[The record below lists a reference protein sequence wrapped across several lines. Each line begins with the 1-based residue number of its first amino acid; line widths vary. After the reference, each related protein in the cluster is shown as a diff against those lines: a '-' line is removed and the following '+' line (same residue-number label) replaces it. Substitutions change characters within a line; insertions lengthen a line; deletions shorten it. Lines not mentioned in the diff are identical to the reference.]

1 MSTIKNPTRF
11 AELEYCLQGY
21 FDGKLAPVMKQV
33 RDELTHKQLEER
45 GRYQSSLAG
54 VLASAN
60 PYVNN
65 TEFVLKQT
73 GKWNSKTTE
82 DYLAMCN
89 QKIWKDKNIVKD
101 LALLAGEW
109 RNAVVKEIGRSK
121 YDALSKACGEDLA
134 YAYVAQRM
142 EDLMI
147 GKLVKDNT
155 PKSTMDYILRKAAQ
169 NSIWGLQEELMKS
182 PLTAEI
188 EARGE
193 KAYKP
198 SKTEKFAGR
207 ATASVMDAVTMGGI
221 GSWKSL
227 ATLVGSDMALGYVLD
242 SKKGNAEQRKEQV
255 MELSISKGVFGQNG
269 NAFTGFRS
277 QAKKVNATDNGYV
290 KTLNSKFHNKIHIP
304 QKAFTPM
311 AWTDNSLSFLS
322 KKSKIKFPF
331 QKEQEKRNDP
341 KYKNVP
347 LIVAPGKED
356 AYLEEKAKHDAAKVA
371 EAERI
376 IKERNETEA
385 LQEDAE
391 QQQSEDT
398 QQEQPERD
406 NSNGWEGLLKNF
418 GLNGFSDIGNNL
430 GYVIAML
437 PDILVGLF
445 TGKTQSLGLKDNMM
459 PIAAILAGMFVK
471 NPLLKMT
478 LIGMGGTNLLNKAG
492 HEALANKRE
501 SNDGNAVSY
510 DNTTSQAVQYKSYPD
525 EPLNPRIANP
535 VLQGNC
541 LVATIDRVPYT
552 IQLPEHVVGAYQAG
566 ALPLNTLAN
575 AVLAKS
581 DQMRQMAEHNYGE
594 QEVRSVRNEA
604 MENAEQREVIQ
615 RSR

>member
-227 ATLVGSDMALGYVLD
+227 ATLVGSDMALGYILD
-242 SKKGNAEQRKEQV
+242 SKKGNGEQRKEQA

-290 KTLNSKFHNKIHIP
+290 KTLNSKLHNKIHIP

-311 AWTDNSLSFLS
+311 AWTDNSF
-322 KKSKIKFPF
+322 KFPF

-356 AYLEEKAKHDAAKVA
+356 AYLEEKAKHDAAKIA

-391 QQQSEDT
+391 QQQSEET

-478 LIGMGGTNLLNKAG
+478 LIGMGGANLLNKAG

-525 EPLNPRIANP
+525 EPLNPRIVNP

-581 DQMRQMAEHNYGE
+581 DKMRQMAERNYGE
-594 QEVRSVRNEA
+594 QEVRNVRNEA
-604 MENAEQREVIQ
+604 MENAELREVIQ

>member
-155 PKSTMDYILRKAAQ
+155 PKSTMEYILRKAAQ

-207 ATASVMDAVTMGGI
+207 ATASVVDAVTMGGI

-227 ATLVGSDMALGYVLD
+227 AILVGSDMALGYVLD
-242 SKKGNAEQRKEQV
+242 SKKGNGEQRKEQA

-290 KTLNSKFHNKIHIP
+290 KTLNSKLHNKIHIP

-311 AWTDNSLSFLS
+311 AWTDNSF
-322 KKSKIKFPF
+322 KFPF

-376 IKERNETEA
+376 IQEKKEAEAQQTET
-385 LQEDAE
+385 DE
-391 QQQSEDT
+391 QQQAQSEEELQD
-398 QQEQPERD
+398 QPEND

-478 LIGMGGTNLLNKAG
+478 LIGMGGANLLNKAG

-501 SNDGNAVSY
+501 GNDGNAVSY
-510 DNTTSQAVQYKSYPD
+510 GNTTAQAVQYKFYPD

-581 DQMRQMAEHNYGE
+581 DQMRQMAERNYGE
-594 QEVRSVRNEA
+594 QEVRNMRSEA

>member
-33 RDELTHKQLEER
+33 RDDLTHKQLEER

-60 PYVNN
+60 PYADN

-89 QKIWKDKNIVKD
+89 QKIWKDKAIVKD
-101 LALLAGEW
+101 LATIAGEW

-134 YAYVAQRM
+134 YAYIAQRM
-142 EDLMI
+142 ENLMI

-169 NSIWGLQEELMKS
+169 DSIWGMQEELMKS

-188 EARGE
+188 EARSE

-198 SKTEKFAGR
+198 SKTEKFAGK
-207 ATASVMDAVTMGGI
+207 ATASVVDAVTMGGI

-227 ATLVGSDMALGYVLD
+227 ATFVGSDMALGYALD
-242 SKKGNAEQRKEQV
+242 TKKGNSEHRKEQA
-255 MELSISKGVFGQNG
+255 MELSISKGVFGQSG
-269 NAFTGFRS
+269 NAFAGFRS
-277 QAKKVNATDNGYV
+277 QAKKVNATDNGYL
-290 KTLNSKFHNKIHIP
+290 KSINSKLNNKIHIP
-304 QKAFTPM
+304 QKAITRM
-311 AWTDNSLSFLS
+311 AWTDNSY
-322 KKSKIKFPF
+322 KFPF
-331 QKEQEKRNDP
+331 LQEQEKRNNP
-341 KYKNVP
+341 KYKDVP

-356 AYLEEKAKHDAAKVA
+356 AYLKDKAKNEAAKVA

-376 IKERNETEA
+376 IKEKNEAET

-391 QQQSEDT
+391 QQQSEET

-406 NSNGWEGLLKNF
+406 NSNGWDGLLKNF
-418 GLNGFSDIGNNL
+418 GLDGFSDIGNNL

-437 PDILVGLF
+437 PDILVGMF

-459 PIAAILAGMFVK
+459 PIAAVLAGMFVK

-478 LIGMGGTNLLNKAG
+478 LIGMGGANLLNKAG
-492 HEALANKRE
+492 HEALANKQEGNE
-501 SNDGNAVSY
+501 SNVALGSNTNAVR
-510 DNTTSQAVQYKSYPD
+510 YKFYPD
-525 EPLNPRIANP
+525 EPLNTRITNP

-541 LVATIDRVPYT
+541 LVATIDKVPYT

-575 AVLAKS
+575 SILAKS
-581 DQMRQMAEHNYGE
+581 DQMRQVAGRSYGE
-594 QEVRSVRNEA
+594 HEVRKEA

>member
-1 MSTIKNPTRF
+1 MNTINNPMRF
-11 AELEYCLQGY
+11 AELEYCLQSY
-21 FDGKLAPVMKQV
+21 FDGKLVPMMKQV
-33 RDELTHKQLEER
+33 QDTLANKKVDEK

-54 VLASAN
+54 IFASVN
-60 PYVNN
+60 PYADN
-65 TEFVLKQT
+65 TDYVLKHT

-89 QKIWKDKNIVKD
+89 QKIWKDKTIVKD
-101 LALLAGEW
+101 LATIAGEW

-121 YDALSKACGEDLA
+121 YEALSKACGEDLA
-134 YAYVAQRM
+134 YAYIVQRM
-142 EDLMI
+142 ENLMI

-169 NSIWGLQEELMKS
+169 DSIWGLQEELMKS

-198 SKTEKFAGR
+198 SKTEKFAGK
-207 ATASVMDAVTMGGI
+207 ATASVVDAVTMGGI

-227 ATLVGSDMALGYVLD
+227 ATFVGSDMALGYALD
-242 SKKGNAEQRKEQV
+242 TKKGNTEHRKEQA
-255 MELSISKGVFGQNG
+255 MELSISKGVFGQSG
-269 NAFTGFRS
+269 NAFAGFRS
-277 QAKKVNATDNGYV
+277 QAKKVNATDNGYL
-290 KTLNSKFHNKIHIP
+290 KSINSKLNNKIHIP
-304 QKAFTPM
+304 QKAITRM
-311 AWTDNSLSFLS
+311 AWTDNSY
-322 KKSKIKFPF
+322 KFPF
-331 QKEQEKRNDP
+331 LQEQEKRNNP
-341 KYKNVP
+341 KYKDVP

-356 AYLEEKAKHDAAKVA
+356 AYLKDKAKNEAAKVA

-376 IKERNETEA
+376 IKEKNETEA

-406 NSNGWEGLLKNF
+406 NSNGWDGLLKNF
-418 GLNGFSDIGNNL
+418 GLDGFGDIGNNL

-437 PDILVGLF
+437 PDILVGMF

-459 PIAAILAGMFVK
+459 PIAAVLAGMFVK

-478 LIGMGGTNLLNKAG
+478 LIGMGGANLLNKAG
-492 HEALANKRE
+492 HEALANKQEGNE
-501 SNDGNAVSY
+501 SNVALGSNTNAVR
-510 DNTTSQAVQYKSYPD
+510 YKSYPD
-525 EPLNPRIANP
+525 EPLNPRITNP

-541 LVATIDRVPYT
+541 LVATIDKVPYT

-575 AVLAKS
+575 SILAKS
-581 DQMRQMAEHNYGE
+581 DQMRLVAGRSYGE
-594 QEVRSVRNEA
+594 HEVRNEA
-604 MENAEQREVIQ
+604 MENAEQREIIQ

>member
-33 RDELTHKQLEER
+33 RDDLTHKQLEER

-60 PYVNN
+60 PYVDN

-242 SKKGNAEQRKEQV
+242 SKKGNGEQRKEQA

-290 KTLNSKFHNKIHIP
+290 KTLNSKLHNKIHIP

-311 AWTDNSLSFLS
+311 AWTDNSF
-322 KKSKIKFPF
+322 KFPF

-371 EAERI
+371 EAEHI
-376 IKERNETEA
+376 IQEKKEAEAQQTET
-385 LQEDAE
+385 DE
-391 QQQSEDT
+391 QQQAQSEEEL
-398 QQEQPERD
+398 QEQPEND

-478 LIGMGGTNLLNKAG
+478 LIGMGGANLLNKAG

-501 SNDGNAVSY
+501 SNDRNAVSY

-581 DQMRQMAEHNYGE
+581 DQMRQMAERNYGE
-594 QEVRSVRNEA
+594 QEVRNVRSEA

>member
-227 ATLVGSDMALGYVLD
+227 ATLVGSDMALGYILD
-242 SKKGNAEQRKEQV
+242 SKKGNGEQRKEQA

-290 KTLNSKFHNKIHIP
+290 KTLNSKLHNKIHIP

-311 AWTDNSLSFLS
+311 AWTDNSF
-322 KKSKIKFPF
+322 KFPF

-356 AYLEEKAKHDAAKVA
+356 AYLEEKAKHDAAKIA

-376 IKERNETEA
+376 IQEKKEAEAQQTET
-385 LQEDAE
+385 DE
-391 QQQSEDT
+391 QQQAQSEEEL
-398 QQEQPERD
+398 QEQPEND

-478 LIGMGGTNLLNKAG
+478 LIGMGGANLLNKAG
-492 HEALANKRE
+492 HEALANKQE
-501 SNDGNAVSY
+501 GNDGNAVSY
-510 DNTTSQAVQYKSYPD
+510 GNTTAQAVQYKSYPD

-581 DQMRQMAEHNYGE
+581 DQMRQMAERNYGE
-594 QEVRSVRNEA
+594 QEVRNVRNEA

>member
-1 MSTIKNPTRF
+1 MNTINNPMRF
-11 AELEYCLQGY
+11 AELEYCLQSY
-21 FDGKLAPVMKQV
+21 FDGKLVPMMKQV
-33 RDELTHKQLEER
+33 QDTLANKKVDEK

-54 VLASAN
+54 IFASVN
-60 PYVNN
+60 PYADN
-65 TEFVLKQT
+65 TDYVLKHT

-89 QKIWKDKNIVKD
+89 QKIWKDKTIVKD
-101 LALLAGEW
+101 LATIAGEW

-121 YDALSKACGEDLA
+121 YEALSKACGEDLA
-134 YAYVAQRM
+134 YAYIVQRM
-142 EDLMI
+142 ENLMI

-169 NSIWGLQEELMKS
+169 DSMWGLQEELMKS

-198 SKTEKFAGR
+198 SKTEKFAGK
-207 ATASVMDAVTMGGI
+207 ATASVVDAVTMGGI

-227 ATLVGSDMALGYVLD
+227 ATFVGSDMALGYALD
-242 SKKGNAEQRKEQV
+242 TKKGNTEHRKEQA
-255 MELSISKGVFGQNG
+255 MELSISKGVFGQSG
-269 NAFTGFRS
+269 NAFAGFRS
-277 QAKKVNATDNGYV
+277 QAKKVNATDNGYL
-290 KTLNSKFHNKIHIP
+290 KSINSKLNNKIHIP
-304 QKAFTPM
+304 QKAITRM
-311 AWTDNSLSFLS
+311 AWTDNSY
-322 KKSKIKFPF
+322 KFPF
-331 QKEQEKRNDP
+331 LQEQEKRNNP
-341 KYKNVP
+341 KYKDVP

-356 AYLEEKAKHDAAKVA
+356 AYLKDKAKNEAAKVA

-376 IKERNETEA
+376 IKEKNETEA

-406 NSNGWEGLLKNF
+406 NSNGWDGLLKNF
-418 GLNGFSDIGNNL
+418 GLDGFCDIGNNL

-437 PDILVGLF
+437 PDILVGMF

-459 PIAAILAGMFVK
+459 PIAAVLAGMFVK

-478 LIGMGGTNLLNKAG
+478 LIGMGGANLLNKAG
-492 HEALANKRE
+492 HEALANKQEGNE
-501 SNDGNAVSY
+501 SNVALGSNTNAVR
-510 DNTTSQAVQYKSYPD
+510 YKSYPD
-525 EPLNPRIANP
+525 EPLNPRITNP

-541 LVATIDRVPYT
+541 LVATIDKVPYT

-575 AVLAKS
+575 SILAKS
-581 DQMRQMAEHNYGE
+581 DQMRLVAGRSYGE
-594 QEVRSVRNEA
+594 HEVRNEA
-604 MENAEQREVIQ
+604 MENAEQREIIQ

>member
-33 RDELTHKQLEER
+33 RDDLTHKQLEER

-207 ATASVMDAVTMGGI
+207 ATASVVDAVTMGGI

-227 ATLVGSDMALGYVLD
+227 ATLVGSDMALGYILD
-242 SKKGNAEQRKEQV
+242 SKKGNGEQRKEQA

-290 KTLNSKFHNKIHIP
+290 KTLNSKLHNKIHIP

-311 AWTDNSLSFLS
+311 AWTDNSF
-322 KKSKIKFPF
+322 KFPF

-376 IKERNETEA
+376 IQEKEEAQQTET
-385 LQEDAE
+385 DE
-391 QQQSEDT
+391 QQQAQSEEEL
-398 QQEQPERD
+398 QEQPEND

-478 LIGMGGTNLLNKAG
+478 LIGMGGANLLNKAG
-492 HEALANKRE
+492 HEALANKQE
-501 SNDGNAVSY
+501 GNDGNAVSY
-510 DNTTSQAVQYKSYPD
+510 GNTTAQAVQYKSYPD

-581 DQMRQMAEHNYGE
+581 DQMRQMAERNYGE

>member
-21 FDGKLAPVMKQV
+21 FDGKLAPVMKLV
-33 RDELTHKQLEER
+33 RDDLTHKQLEER

-54 VLASAN
+54 GLASAN
-60 PYVNN
+60 PYADN

-109 RNAVVKEIGRSK
+109 RNAVVKEIGRSE

-134 YAYVAQRM
+134 YAYVVQRM

-169 NSIWGLQEELMKS
+169 NSIWGLQEELLKS

-207 ATASVMDAVTMGGI
+207 ATASVVDAVTMGGI

-227 ATLVGSDMALGYVLD
+227 ATLVGSDMALGYILD
-242 SKKGNAEQRKEQV
+242 SKKGNGEQRKEQAI
-255 MELSISKGVFGQNG
+255 ELSISKGVFGQNG

-290 KTLNSKFHNKIHIP
+290 KTLNSKLHNKIHIP

-311 AWTDNSLSFLS
+311 AWADNSF
-322 KKSKIKFPF
+322 KFPF

-356 AYLEEKAKHDAAKVA
+356 AYLEEKAKHNAAKVA

-376 IKERNETEA
+376 IQEKKEAGAQQTET
-385 LQEDAE
+385 DE
-391 QQQSEDT
+391 QQQAQSEEL
-398 QQEQPERD
+398 QEQPEND

-478 LIGMGGTNLLNKAG
+478 LIGMGGANLLNKAG

-510 DNTTSQAVQYKSYPD
+510 GNTTAQAVQYKSYSD

-581 DQMRQMAEHNYGE
+581 DQMRQMAERNYGE
-594 QEVRSVRNEA
+594 QEVRNVRNEA
-604 MENAEQREVIQ
+604 MENAELREVIQ

>member
-227 ATLVGSDMALGYVLD
+227 ATLVGSDMALGYILD
-242 SKKGNAEQRKEQV
+242 SKKGNGEQRKEQA

-290 KTLNSKFHNKIHIP
+290 KTLNSKLHNKIHIP

-311 AWTDNSLSFLS
+311 AWTDNSF
-322 KKSKIKFPF
+322 KFPF

-356 AYLEEKAKHDAAKVA
+356 AYLEEKAKHDAAKIA

-376 IKERNETEA
+376 IQEKKEAEAQQTET
-385 LQEDAE
+385 DE
-391 QQQSEDT
+391 QQQAQLEEEL
-398 QQEQPERD
+398 QEQPEND

-478 LIGMGGTNLLNKAG
+478 LIGMGGANLLNKAG

-525 EPLNPRIANP
+525 EPLNPRIVNP

-581 DQMRQMAEHNYGE
+581 DQMRQMAERNYGE

>member
-33 RDELTHKQLEER
+33 RDDLTHKQLEER

-155 PKSTMDYILRKAAQ
+155 PKSTMDYIVRKAAQ

-227 ATLVGSDMALGYVLD
+227 ATLVGSDMALGYILD
-242 SKKGNAEQRKEQV
+242 SKKGNGEQRKEQA

-290 KTLNSKFHNKIHIP
+290 KTLNSKLHNKIHIP

-311 AWTDNSLSFLS
+311 AWTDNS
-322 KKSKIKFPF
+322 IKFPF

-376 IKERNETEA
+376 IQEKKDAEAQQTET
-385 LQEDAE
+385 DE
-391 QQQSEDT
+391 QQQAQSEEE
-398 QQEQPERD
+398 QQEQPEND

-418 GLNGFSDIGNNL
+418 GLDGFSDIGNNL

-478 LIGMGGTNLLNKAG
+478 LIGMGGANLLNKAG
-492 HEALANKRE
+492 HEALANKQE
-501 SNDGNAVSY
+501 GNDGNAVSY
-510 DNTTSQAVQYKSYPD
+510 GNTTAQAVQYKSYPG

-581 DQMRQMAEHNYGE
+581 DQTRQMAERNYGE
-594 QEVRSVRNEA
+594 QEVRNVRNEA

>member
-227 ATLVGSDMALGYVLD
+227 ATLVGSDMALGYILD
-242 SKKGNAEQRKEQV
+242 SKKGNGEQRKEQA

-290 KTLNSKFHNKIHIP
+290 KTLNSKLHNKIHIP

-311 AWTDNSLSFLS
+311 AWTDNSF
-322 KKSKIKFPF
+322 KFPF

-376 IKERNETEA
+376 IQEKKDAEAQQTET
-385 LQEDAE
+385 DE
-391 QQQSEDT
+391 QQQAQSEEE
-398 QQEQPERD
+398 QQEQPEND

-478 LIGMGGTNLLNKAG
+478 LIGMGGANLLNKAG
-492 HEALANKRE
+492 HEALANKQE
-501 SNDGNAVSY
+501 GNDGNAVSY
-510 DNTTSQAVQYKSYPD
+510 GNTTAQAVQYKSYPD

-581 DQMRQMAEHNYGE
+581 DQMRQMAERNYGE
-594 QEVRSVRNEA
+594 QEVRNVRNEA

>member
-11 AELEYCLQGY
+11 AELEYCLQRY
-21 FDGKLAPVMKQV
+21 FDGKLVPMMKQV
-33 RDELTHKQLEER
+33 QDTLANKKVDEK

-54 VLASAN
+54 IFASAN
-60 PYVNN
+60 PYADN
-65 TEFVLKQT
+65 TDYVLKHT

-89 QKIWKDKNIVKD
+89 QKIWKDKTIVKD
-101 LALLAGEW
+101 LATIAGEW

-121 YDALSKACGEDLA
+121 YEALSKACGEDLA
-134 YAYVAQRM
+134 YAYIVQRM
-142 EDLMI
+142 ENLMI

-169 NSIWGLQEELMKS
+169 DSIWGLQEELMKS

-198 SKTEKFAGR
+198 SKTEKFAGK
-207 ATASVMDAVTMGGI
+207 ATASVVDAVTMGGI

-227 ATLVGSDMALGYVLD
+227 ATFVGSDMALGYALD
-242 SKKGNAEQRKEQV
+242 TKNGNTEHRKEQA
-255 MELSISKGVFGQNG
+255 MELSISKGVFGQSG
-269 NAFTGFRS
+269 NAFASFRS
-277 QAKKVNATDNGYV
+277 QAKKVNATDNGYL
-290 KTLNSKFHNKIHIP
+290 KSINSKLNNKIHIQ
-304 QKAFTPM
+304 QKAITRM
-311 AWTDNSLSFLS
+311 AWTDNSY
-322 KKSKIKFPF
+322 KFPF
-331 QKEQEKRNDP
+331 LQEQEKRNNP
-341 KYKNVP
+341 KYKDVP

-356 AYLEEKAKHDAAKVA
+356 AYLKDKAKNEAAKVA

-376 IKERNETEA
+376 IKEKNEAET

-391 QQQSEDT
+391 LQQSEEA

-406 NSNGWEGLLKNF
+406 NSNGWDGLLKNF
-418 GLNGFSDIGNNL
+418 GLDGFSDIGNNL

-437 PDILVGLF
+437 PDILVGMF

-459 PIAAILAGMFVK
+459 PIAAVLAGMFVK

-478 LIGMGGTNLLNKAG
+478 LIGMGGANLLNKAG
-492 HEALANKRE
+492 HETLANKQEGNE
-501 SNDGNAVSY
+501 SNVALGSNTNAVR
-510 DNTTSQAVQYKSYPD
+510 YKSYPD

-541 LVATIDRVPYT
+541 LVATIDKVPYT

-575 AVLAKS
+575 SILAKS
-581 DQMRQMAEHNYGE
+581 DQMRLVAGRSYGE
-594 QEVRSVRNEA
+594 HEVRNEA

>member
-1 MSTIKNPTRF
+1 MNTINNPIRF
-11 AELEYCLQGY
+11 AELEYCLQSY
-21 FDGKLAPVMKQV
+21 FDGKLVPKMKQV
-33 RDELTHKQLEER
+33 QDTLANKQVDEK

-54 VLASAN
+54 IFASVN
-60 PYVNN
+60 PYADN
-65 TEFVLKQT
+65 TDYVLKHT
-73 GKWNSKTTE
+73 GKWNNKTTE

-89 QKIWKDKNIVKD
+89 QKIWKDKAIVKD
-101 LALLAGEW
+101 LATIAGEW

-134 YAYVAQRM
+134 YAYIAQRM
-142 EDLMI
+142 ENLMI

-169 NSIWGLQEELMKS
+169 DSIWGMQEELMKS

-198 SKTEKFAGR
+198 SKTEKFAGK
-207 ATASVMDAVTMGGI
+207 ATASVVDAVTMGGI

-227 ATLVGSDMALGYVLD
+227 ATFVGSDMALGYALD
-242 SKKGNAEQRKEQV
+242 TKKGNTEHRKEQA
-255 MELSISKGVFGQNG
+255 MELSISKGVFGQSG
-269 NAFTGFRS
+269 NAFAGFRS
-277 QAKKVNATDNGYV
+277 QAKKVNATDNGYL
-290 KTLNSKFHNKIHIP
+290 KSINSKLNNKIHIP
-304 QKAFTPM
+304 QKAITRM
-311 AWTDNSLSFLS
+311 AWTDNSY
-322 KKSKIKFPF
+322 KFPF
-331 QKEQEKRNDP
+331 LQEQEKRNNP
-341 KYKNVP
+341 KYKDVP

-356 AYLEEKAKHDAAKVA
+356 AYLKDKAKNDAAKVA

-376 IKERNETEA
+376 IKEKNEAEA
-385 LQEDAE
+385 LQDAE

-406 NSNGWEGLLKNF
+406 NSNGWDGLLKNF
-418 GLNGFSDIGNNL
+418 GLDGFSDIGNNL

-437 PDILVGLF
+437 PDILVGML
-445 TGKTQSLGLKDNMM
+445 TSKTQSLGLKDNMM
-459 PIAAILAGMFVK
+459 PIAAVLAGMFVK

-478 LIGMGGTNLLNKAG
+478 LIGMGGANLLNKAG
-492 HEALANKRE
+492 HEALANKQE
-501 SNDGNAVSY
+501 GNAALGS
-510 DNTTSQAVQYKSYPD
+510 NTNTVRYKSYPD
-525 EPLNPRIANP
+525 EPLNPRITNP

-541 LVATIDRVPYT
+541 LVAIIDKVPYT

-575 AVLAKS
+575 SILAKS
-581 DQMRQMAEHNYGE
+581 DQMRLVAERNYGKHE
-594 QEVRSVRNEA
+594 VRNEA

>member
-1 MSTIKNPTRF
+1 MNTINNPMRF
-11 AELEYCLQGY
+11 AELEYCLQSY
-21 FDGKLAPVMKQV
+21 FDGKLVPMMKQV
-33 RDELTHKQLEER
+33 QDTLANKKVDEKD
-45 GRYQSSLAG
+45 RYQSSLAG
-54 VLASAN
+54 IFASVN
-60 PYVNN
+60 PYADN
-65 TEFVLKQT
+65 TDYVLKHK

-89 QKIWKDKNIVKD
+89 QKIWKDKTIVKD
-101 LALLAGEW
+101 LATIAGEW

-134 YAYVAQRM
+134 YAYIAQRM
-142 EDLMI
+142 ENLMI

-169 NSIWGLQEELMKS
+169 DSIWGLQEELMKS

-198 SKTEKFAGR
+198 SKTEKFAGK
-207 ATASVMDAVTMGGI
+207 ATASVVDAVTMGGI

-227 ATLVGSDMALGYVLD
+227 ATFVGSDMALGYALD
-242 SKKGNAEQRKEQV
+242 TKKGNTEHRKEQA
-255 MELSISKGVFGQNG
+255 MELSISKGVFGQSG
-269 NAFTGFRS
+269 NAFAGFRS
-277 QAKKVNATDNGYV
+277 QAKKVNATDNGYL
-290 KTLNSKFHNKIHIP
+290 KSINSKLNNKIHIP
-304 QKAFTPM
+304 QKAITRM
-311 AWTDNSLSFLS
+311 AWTDNSY
-322 KKSKIKFPF
+322 KFPF
-331 QKEQEKRNDP
+331 LEEQEKRNNP
-341 KYKNVP
+341 KYKDVP

-356 AYLEEKAKHDAAKVA
+356 AYLKDKAKNEAAKVA

-376 IKERNETEA
+376 IKEKNETEA

-406 NSNGWEGLLKNF
+406 NSNGWDGLLKNF
-418 GLNGFSDIGNNL
+418 GLDGFGDIGNNL

-437 PDILVGLF
+437 PDILVGMF

-459 PIAAILAGMFVK
+459 PIASILAGMFVK

-478 LIGMGGTNLLNKAG
+478 LIGMGGANLLNKAG
-492 HEALANKRE
+492 HEALANKQEGNE
-501 SNDGNAVSY
+501 SNVALGSNTNAIR
-510 DNTTSQAVQYKSYPD
+510 YKSYPD
-525 EPLNPRIANP
+525 EPLNTRIANP

-541 LVATIDRVPYT
+541 LVATIDKVPYT

-575 AVLAKS
+575 SILAKS
-581 DQMRQMAEHNYGE
+581 DQMRLVAGRSYGE
-594 QEVRSVRNEA
+594 HEVRNEA

>member
-227 ATLVGSDMALGYVLD
+227 ATLVGSDMALGYILD
-242 SKKGNAEQRKEQV
+242 SKKGNGEQRKEQA

-290 KTLNSKFHNKIHIP
+290 KTLNSKLHNKIHIP

-311 AWTDNSLSFLS
+311 AWTDNSF
-322 KKSKIKFPF
+322 KFPF

-356 AYLEEKAKHDAAKVA
+356 AYLEEKAKHDAAKIA

-391 QQQSEDT
+391 QQQSEET

-478 LIGMGGTNLLNKAG
+478 LIGMGGANLLNKAG

-525 EPLNPRIANP
+525 EPLNPRIVNP

-581 DQMRQMAEHNYGE
+581 NQMRQMAERNYGE

>member
-227 ATLVGSDMALGYVLD
+227 ATLVGSDMALGYILD
-242 SKKGNAEQRKEQV
+242 SKKGNGEQRKEQA

-290 KTLNSKFHNKIHIP
+290 KTLNSKLHNKIHIP

-311 AWTDNSLSFLS
+311 AWTDNSF
-322 KKSKIKFPF
+322 KFPF

-347 LIVAPGKED
+347 LIVTPGKED
-356 AYLEEKAKHDAAKVA
+356 AYLEEKAKHDAAKIA

-391 QQQSEDT
+391 QQQSEET

-478 LIGMGGTNLLNKAG
+478 LIGMGGANLLNKAG

-501 SNDGNAVSY
+501 GNDGNTVSY
-510 DNTTSQAVQYKSYPD
+510 GNTTAQAVQYKSYSD

-581 DQMRQMAEHNYGE
+581 DQIRQMAERNYGE

>member
-227 ATLVGSDMALGYVLD
+227 ATLVGSDMALGYILD
-242 SKKGNAEQRKEQV
+242 SKKGNGEQRKEQA

-290 KTLNSKFHNKIHIP
+290 KTLNSKLHNKIHIP

-311 AWTDNSLSFLS
+311 AWTDNSF
-322 KKSKIKFPF
+322 KFPF

-356 AYLEEKAKHDAAKVA
+356 AYLEEKAKHDAAKIA

-391 QQQSEDT
+391 QQQSEET

-478 LIGMGGTNLLNKAG
+478 LIGMGGANLLNKAG

-510 DNTTSQAVQYKSYPD
+510 GNTTAQAVQYKSYPD

-581 DQMRQMAEHNYGE
+581 DQMRQMAERNYGE
-594 QEVRSVRNEA
+594 QEVRNVRNEA

>member
-1 MSTIKNPTRF
+1 MNTINNPMRF
-11 AELEYCLQGY
+11 AELEYCLQSY
-21 FDGKLAPVMKQV
+21 FDGKLVPMMKQV
-33 RDELTHKQLEER
+33 QDTLANKKVDEK

-54 VLASAN
+54 IFASVN
-60 PYVNN
+60 PYADN
-65 TEFVLKQT
+65 TDYVLKHT

-89 QKIWKDKNIVKD
+89 QKIWKDKAIVKD
-101 LALLAGEW
+101 LATIAGEW

-134 YAYVAQRM
+134 YAYIAQRM
-142 EDLMI
+142 ENLMI

-169 NSIWGLQEELMKS
+169 DSIWGLQEELMKS

-198 SKTEKFAGR
+198 SKTEKFAGK
-207 ATASVMDAVTMGGI
+207 ATASVVDAVTMGGI

-227 ATLVGSDMALGYVLD
+227 ATFVGSDMALGYALD
-242 SKKGNAEQRKEQV
+242 TKKGNTEHRKEHA
-255 MELSISKGVFGQNG
+255 MELSISKGVFGQSG
-269 NAFTGFRS
+269 NALASFRS
-277 QAKKVNATDNGYV
+277 QAKKVNATDNGYL
-290 KTLNSKFHNKIHIP
+290 KSINSKLNNKIHIP
-304 QKAFTPM
+304 QKAITRM
-311 AWTDNSLSFLS
+311 AWTDNSY
-322 KKSKIKFPF
+322 KFPF
-331 QKEQEKRNDP
+331 LQEQEKRNNP
-341 KYKNVP
+341 KYKDVP

-356 AYLEEKAKHDAAKVA
+356 AYLKDKAKNEAAKVA

-376 IKERNETEA
+376 INEKNEA
-385 LQEDAE
+385 ESLQEDAE

-406 NSNGWEGLLKNF
+406 NSNGWDGLLKNF
-418 GLNGFSDIGNNL
+418 GLDGFSDIGNNL

-437 PDILVGLF
+437 PDILVGML

-459 PIAAILAGMFVK
+459 PIAAVLAGMFVK

-478 LIGMGGTNLLNKAG
+478 LIGMGGANLLNKAG
-492 HEALANKRE
+492 HEALANKQE
-501 SNDGNAVSY
+501 GNVTLGSNTNAVR
-510 DNTTSQAVQYKSYPD
+510 YKSYPD
-525 EPLNPRIANP
+525 EPLNPRITNP
-535 VLQGNC
+535 VLQGNS
-541 LVATIDRVPYT
+541 LVATIDKVPYT

-575 AVLAKS
+575 SILAKS
-581 DQMRQMAEHNYGE
+581 DQMRQVAGRNYGE
-594 QEVRSVRNEA
+594 HEVRNEA

>member
-1 MSTIKNPTRF
+1 MNTINNPMRF

-21 FDGKLAPVMKQV
+21 FDGKLAPMMKQV
-33 RDELTHKQLEER
+33 QDTLANKQVDEK

-54 VLASAN
+54 IFASVN
-60 PYVNN
+60 PYADN
-65 TEFVLKQT
+65 TDYVLKHT

-89 QKIWKDKNIVKD
+89 QKIWKDKTIVKD
-101 LALLAGEW
+101 LATIAGEW

-134 YAYVAQRM
+134 YAYIAQRM
-142 EDLMI
+142 ENLMI

-169 NSIWGLQEELMKS
+169 DSIWGLQEELMKS

-198 SKTEKFAGR
+198 SKTEKFAGK
-207 ATASVMDAVTMGGI
+207 ATASVVDAVTMGGI

-227 ATLVGSDMALGYVLD
+227 ATFVGSDMALGYALD
-242 SKKGNAEQRKEQV
+242 TKKGNTEHRKEQA
-255 MELSISKGVFGQNG
+255 MELSISKGVFGQSG
-269 NAFTGFRS
+269 NAFAGFRS
-277 QAKKVNATDNGYV
+277 QAQKVNATDNGYL
-290 KTLNSKFHNKIHIP
+290 KSINSKLNNKIHIP
-304 QKAFTPM
+304 QKAITRM
-311 AWTDNSLSFLS
+311 AWTDNSY
-322 KKSKIKFPF
+322 KFPF
-331 QKEQEKRNDP
+331 LQEQEKRNNP
-341 KYKNVP
+341 KYKDVP

-356 AYLEEKAKHDAAKVA
+356 AYLKDKAKNEAAKVA

-376 IKERNETEA
+376 IKEKNEAET

-406 NSNGWEGLLKNF
+406 NSNGWDGLLKNF
-418 GLNGFSDIGNNL
+418 GLDGFSDIGNNL

-437 PDILVGLF
+437 PDILVGMF

-459 PIAAILAGMFVK
+459 PIAAVLAGMFVK

-478 LIGMGGTNLLNKAG
+478 LIGMGGANLLNKAG
-492 HEALANKRE
+492 HEALANKQEGNE
-501 SNDGNAVSY
+501 SNAALCSNTNAVR
-510 DNTTSQAVQYKSYPD
+510 YKSYPD
-525 EPLNPRIANP
+525 EPLNPRITNP

-541 LVATIDRVPYT
+541 LVATIDKVPYT

-575 AVLAKS
+575 SILAKS
-581 DQMRQMAEHNYGE
+581 DQMRLVAGRSYGE
-594 QEVRSVRNEA
+594 HEVRNEA

>member
-227 ATLVGSDMALGYVLD
+227 ATLVGSDMALGYILD
-242 SKKGNAEQRKEQV
+242 SKKGNGEQRKEQA

-290 KTLNSKFHNKIHIP
+290 KTLNSKLHNKIHIP

-311 AWTDNSLSFLS
+311 AWTDNSF
-322 KKSKIKFPF
+322 KFPF

-356 AYLEEKAKHDAAKVA
+356 AYLEEKAKHDAAKIA

-391 QQQSEDT
+391 QQQSEET

-478 LIGMGGTNLLNKAG
+478 LIGMGGANLLNKAG
-492 HEALANKRE
+492 HEALANKQE
-501 SNDGNAVSY
+501 GNDGNAVSY
-510 DNTTSQAVQYKSYPD
+510 GNTTAQAVQYKSYPD
-525 EPLNPRIANP
+525 EPLNPRIVNP

-581 DQMRQMAEHNYGE
+581 DQMRQMAERNYGE

>member
-21 FDGKLAPVMKQV
+21 FDGKLALVMKQV
-33 RDELTHKQLEER
+33 RDDLTHKQLEER

-60 PYVNN
+60 PYADN
-65 TEFVLKQT
+65 TDFVLKQT

-82 DYLAMCN
+82 DYLEMCN

-207 ATASVMDAVTMGGI
+207 ATASVVDAVTMGGI

-227 ATLVGSDMALGYVLD
+227 ATLVGSDMALGYILD

-290 KTLNSKFHNKIHIP
+290 KTLNSKLHNKIHIP

-311 AWTDNSLSFLS
+311 TWTDNSF
-322 KKSKIKFPF
+322 KFPF

-376 IKERNETEA
+376 IQEKKEADEQQTET
-385 LQEDAE
+385 DE
-391 QQQSEDT
+391 QQQAQSEEEL
-398 QQEQPERD
+398 QEQPEND

-478 LIGMGGTNLLNKAG
+478 LIGMGGANLLNKAG
-492 HEALANKRE
+492 HEALANKQE
-501 SNDGNAVSY
+501 GNDGNAVSY
-510 DNTTSQAVQYKSYPD
+510 GNTTAQAVQYKSYPN

-535 VLQGNC
+535 VLQSNC

-581 DQMRQMAEHNYGE
+581 DQMRQMVERNYGE
-594 QEVRSVRNEA
+594 QEVRSVRNET

>member
-33 RDELTHKQLEER
+33 RDDLTHKQLEER

-227 ATLVGSDMALGYVLD
+227 ATLVGSDMALGYILD
-242 SKKGNAEQRKEQV
+242 SKKGNGEQRKEQA

-290 KTLNSKFHNKIHIP
+290 KTLNSKLHNKIHIP

-311 AWTDNSLSFLS
+311 AWTDNSF
-322 KKSKIKFPF
+322 KFPF

-356 AYLEEKAKHDAAKVA
+356 AYLEEKAKHDAAKIA

-418 GLNGFSDIGNNL
+418 GLDGFSDIGNNL

-478 LIGMGGTNLLNKAG
+478 LIGMGGANLLNKAG

-510 DNTTSQAVQYKSYPD
+510 DNTTAQAVQYKSYPD

-581 DQMRQMAEHNYGE
+581 DQMRQMAERNYGE

>member
-33 RDELTHKQLEER
+33 RDDLTHKQLEER

-60 PYVNN
+60 PYADN

-207 ATASVMDAVTMGGI
+207 ATASVVDAVTMGGI

-227 ATLVGSDMALGYVLD
+227 ATLVGSDMALGYILD
-242 SKKGNAEQRKEQV
+242 SKKGNGEQRKEQV

-290 KTLNSKFHNKIHIP
+290 KTLNSKLHNKIHIP

-311 AWTDNSLSFLS
+311 AWTDNSF
-322 KKSKIKFPF
+322 KFPF

-406 NSNGWEGLLKNF
+406 NSNGWDGLLKNF
-418 GLNGFSDIGNNL
+418 GLDGFGDIGNNL

-437 PDILVGLF
+437 PDILVGMF

-459 PIAAILAGMFVK
+459 PIASILAGMFVK

-478 LIGMGGTNLLNKAG
+478 LIGMGGANLLNKAG
-492 HEALANKRE
+492 HEALANKQEGNE
-501 SNDGNAVSY
+501 SNVALGSNTNAVR
-510 DNTTSQAVQYKSYPD
+510 YKSYPD
-525 EPLNPRIANP
+525 EPLNTRITNP

-541 LVATIDRVPYT
+541 LVATIDKVPYT

-575 AVLAKS
+575 SILAKS
-581 DQMRQMAEHNYGE
+581 DQMRLVAGRSYGE
-594 QEVRSVRNEA
+594 HEVRNEA
-604 MENAEQREVIQ
+604 MENAEQREIIQ

>member
-1 MSTIKNPTRF
+1 MNTINNPMRF
-11 AELEYCLQGY
+11 AELEYCLQSY
-21 FDGKLAPVMKQV
+21 FDGKLVPMMKQV
-33 RDELTHKQLEER
+33 QDTLANKKVDEK

-54 VLASAN
+54 IFASVN
-60 PYVNN
+60 PYADN
-65 TEFVLKQT
+65 TDYVLKHT

-89 QKIWKDKNIVKD
+89 QKIWKDKTIVKD
-101 LALLAGEW
+101 LATIAGEW

-134 YAYVAQRM
+134 YAYIAQRM
-142 EDLMI
+142 ENLMI

-169 NSIWGLQEELMKS
+169 DSIWGLQEELMKS

-198 SKTEKFAGR
+198 SKTEKFAGK
-207 ATASVMDAVTMGGI
+207 ATASVVDAVTMGGI

-227 ATLVGSDMALGYVLD
+227 ATFVGSDMALGYALD
-242 SKKGNAEQRKEQV
+242 TKKGNTEHRKEQA
-255 MELSISKGVFGQNG
+255 MELSISKGVFGQSG
-269 NAFTGFRS
+269 NAFAGFRS
-277 QAKKVNATDNGYV
+277 QAKKVNATDNGYL
-290 KTLNSKFHNKIHIP
+290 KSINSKLNNKIHIP
-304 QKAFTPM
+304 QKAITRM
-311 AWTDNSLSFLS
+311 AWTDNRY
-322 KKSKIKFPF
+322 KFPF
-331 QKEQEKRNDP
+331 LQEQEKRNNP
-341 KYKNVP
+341 KYKDVP

-356 AYLEEKAKHDAAKVA
+356 AYLKDKAKNEAAKVA

-376 IKERNETEA
+376 IKEKNETEA

-406 NSNGWEGLLKNF
+406 NSNGWDGLLKNF
-418 GLNGFSDIGNNL
+418 GLDGFSDIGNNL

-437 PDILVGLF
+437 PDILVGML

-459 PIAAILAGMFVK
+459 PIAAVLAGMFVK

-478 LIGMGGTNLLNKAG
+478 LIGMGGANLLNKAG
-492 HEALANKRE
+492 HEALANKQE
-501 SNDGNAVSY
+501 GNVALGSNTNAVR
-510 DNTTSQAVQYKSYPD
+510 YKSYPD
-525 EPLNPRIANP
+525 EPLNPRITNP

-541 LVATIDRVPYT
+541 LVATIDKVPYT

-575 AVLAKS
+575 SILAKS
-581 DQMRQMAEHNYGE
+581 DQMRQVAGRSYGE
-594 QEVRSVRNEA
+594 HEVRNEA

>member
-33 RDELTHKQLEER
+33 RDDLTHKQLEER

-121 YDALSKACGEDLA
+121 YDALSKACGEDLS

-227 ATLVGSDMALGYVLD
+227 ATLVGSDMALGYILD
-242 SKKGNAEQRKEQV
+242 SKKGNGEQRKEQA

-290 KTLNSKFHNKIHIP
+290 KTLNSKLHNKIHIP

-311 AWTDNSLSFLS
+311 AWTDNS
-322 KKSKIKFPF
+322 IKFPF

-356 AYLEEKAKHDAAKVA
+356 AYLEEKAKHDAAKIA

-376 IKERNETEA
+376 IQEKKEAEAQQTET
-385 LQEDAE
+385 DE
-391 QQQSEDT
+391 QQQAQSEEEL
-398 QQEQPERD
+398 QEQPEND

-418 GLNGFSDIGNNL
+418 GLDGFSDIGNNL

-478 LIGMGGTNLLNKAG
+478 LIGMGGANLLNKAG
-492 HEALANKRE
+492 HEALANKQE
-501 SNDGNAVSY
+501 GNDGNAVSY
-510 DNTTSQAVQYKSYPD
+510 GNTTAQAVQYKSYPD

-581 DQMRQMAEHNYGE
+581 DQTRQMAERNYGE
-594 QEVRSVRNEA
+594 QEVRNVRNEA
-604 MENAEQREVIQ
+604 MENAELREVIQ

>member
-207 ATASVMDAVTMGGI
+207 ATASVVDAVTMGGI

-227 ATLVGSDMALGYVLD
+227 ATLVGSDMALGYILD
-242 SKKGNAEQRKEQV
+242 SKKGNGEQRKEQA

-290 KTLNSKFHNKIHIP
+290 KTLNSKLHNKIHIP

-311 AWTDNSLSFLS
+311 AWTDNSF
-322 KKSKIKFPF
+322 KFPF

-376 IKERNETEA
+376 IQEKKEAEAQQTET
-385 LQEDAE
+385 DE
-391 QQQSEDT
+391 QQQAQSEEELQD
-398 QQEQPERD
+398 QPEND

-478 LIGMGGTNLLNKAG
+478 LIGMGGANLLNKAG

-541 LVATIDRVPYT
+541 LVAIIDRVPYT

-566 ALPLNTLAN
+566 ALPLNTIAN

>member
-1 MSTIKNPTRF
+1 MNTINNPMRF
-11 AELEYCLQGY
+11 AELEYCLQSY
-21 FDGKLAPVMKQV
+21 FDGKLVPMMKQV
-33 RDELTHKQLEER
+33 QDTLANKKVDEK

-54 VLASAN
+54 IFASAN
-60 PYVNN
+60 PYADN
-65 TEFVLKQT
+65 TDYVLKHT

-89 QKIWKDKNIVKD
+89 QKIWKDKTIVKD
-101 LALLAGEW
+101 LATIAGEW

-134 YAYVAQRM
+134 YAYIAQRM
-142 EDLMI
+142 ENLMI

-169 NSIWGLQEELMKS
+169 DSIWGLQEELMKS

-198 SKTEKFAGR
+198 SKTEKFAGK
-207 ATASVMDAVTMGGI
+207 ATASVVDAVTMGGI

-227 ATLVGSDMALGYVLD
+227 ATFVGSDMALGYALD
-242 SKKGNAEQRKEQV
+242 TKKGNTEHRKEQA
-255 MELSISKGVFGQNG
+255 MELSISKGVFGQSG
-269 NAFTGFRS
+269 NAFAGFRS
-277 QAKKVNATDNGYV
+277 QAKKVNATDNGYL
-290 KTLNSKFHNKIHIP
+290 KSINSKLNNKIHIP
-304 QKAFTPM
+304 QKAITRM
-311 AWTDNSLSFLS
+311 AWTDNSY
-322 KKSKIKFPF
+322 KFPF
-331 QKEQEKRNDP
+331 LQEQEKRNNP
-341 KYKNVP
+341 KYKDVP

-356 AYLEEKAKHDAAKVA
+356 AYLKDKAKNEAAKVA

-376 IKERNETEA
+376 IKEKNETEA

-391 QQQSEDT
+391 QQQSENT

-406 NSNGWEGLLKNF
+406 NSNGWDGLLKNF
-418 GLNGFSDIGNNL
+418 GLDGFGDIGNNL

-437 PDILVGLF
+437 PDILVGMF

-459 PIAAILAGMFVK
+459 PIASILAGMFVK

-478 LIGMGGTNLLNKAG
+478 LIGMGGANLLNKAG
-492 HEALANKRE
+492 HEALANKQE
-501 SNDGNAVSY
+501 GNKSNVALGSNTNAVR
-510 DNTTSQAVQYKSYPD
+510 YKSYPD
-525 EPLNPRIANP
+525 EPLNPRITNP

-541 LVATIDRVPYT
+541 LVATIDKVPYT

-575 AVLAKS
+575 SILAKS
-581 DQMRQMAEHNYGE
+581 DQMRLVAGRSYGE
-594 QEVRSVRNEA
+594 HEVRNEA
-604 MENAEQREVIQ
+604 MENAEQREIIQ

>member
-1 MSTIKNPTRF
+1 MNTINNPIRF
-11 AELEYCLQGY
+11 AELEYCLQSY
-21 FDGKLAPVMKQV
+21 FDGKLVPMMKQV
-33 RDELTHKQLEER
+33 QDTLANKKVDEK

-54 VLASAN
+54 IFASVN
-60 PYVNN
+60 PYADN
-65 TEFVLKQT
+65 TDYVLKHT

-89 QKIWKDKNIVKD
+89 QKIWKDKAIVKD
-101 LALLAGEW
+101 LATIAGEW

-134 YAYVAQRM
+134 YAYIAQRM
-142 EDLMI
+142 ENLMI
-147 GKLVKDNT
+147 GKLVNDNT

-169 NSIWGLQEELMKS
+169 DSIWGLQEELMKS

-188 EARGE
+188 EARSE

-198 SKTEKFAGR
+198 SKTEKFAGK
-207 ATASVMDAVTMGGI
+207 ATASVVDAVTMGGI

-227 ATLVGSDMALGYVLD
+227 ATFVGSDMALGYALD
-242 SKKGNAEQRKEQV
+242 TKNGNTEHRKEQA
-255 MELSISKGVFGQNG
+255 MELSISKGVFGQSG
-269 NAFTGFRS
+269 NAFASFRS
-277 QAKKVNATDNGYV
+277 QAKKVNATDNGYL
-290 KTLNSKFHNKIHIP
+290 KSINSKLNNKIHIP
-304 QKAFTPM
+304 QKAITRM
-311 AWTDNSLSFLS
+311 AWTDNSY
-322 KKSKIKFPF
+322 KFPF
-331 QKEQEKRNDP
+331 LQEQEKRNNP
-341 KYKNVP
+341 KYKDVP

-356 AYLEEKAKHDAAKVA
+356 AYLKDKAKNEAAKVA

-376 IKERNETEA
+376 IKEKNEAES

-391 QQQSEDT
+391 QQQSEET

-406 NSNGWEGLLKNF
+406 NSNGWDGLLKNF
-418 GLNGFSDIGNNL
+418 GLDGFSDIGNNL

-437 PDILVGLF
+437 PDILVGML
-445 TGKTQSLGLKDNMM
+445 TGKTHSLGLKDNMM
-459 PIAAILAGMFVK
+459 PIAAVLAGMFVK

-478 LIGMGGTNLLNKAG
+478 LIGMGGANLLNKAG
-492 HEALANKRE
+492 HEALANKQE
-501 SNDGNAVSY
+501 GNAALGS
-510 DNTTSQAVQYKSYPD
+510 NTNTVRYKSYPD
-525 EPLNPRIANP
+525 EPLNPRITNP

-541 LVATIDRVPYT
+541 LVATIDKVPYT

-575 AVLAKS
+575 SILAKS
-581 DQMRQMAEHNYGE
+581 DQMRLVAERNYGKHE
-594 QEVRSVRNEA
+594 VRNEA

>member
-33 RDELTHKQLEER
+33 RDDLTHKQLEER

-60 PYVNN
+60 PYADN

-82 DYLAMCN
+82 DYLVMCN

-142 EDLMI
+142 ENLMI

-169 NSIWGLQEELMKS
+169 DSIWGLQEELMKS

-198 SKTEKFAGR
+198 SKTEKFAGK
-207 ATASVMDAVTMGGI
+207 ATASVVDAVTMGGI

-227 ATLVGSDMALGYVLD
+227 ATFVGSDMALGYALD
-242 SKKGNAEQRKEQV
+242 TKKGNTEHRKEQA
-255 MELSISKGVFGQNG
+255 MELSISKGVFGQSG
-269 NAFTGFRS
+269 NAFAGFRS
-277 QAKKVNATDNGYV
+277 QAKKVNATDNGYL
-290 KTLNSKFHNKIHIP
+290 KSINSKLNNKIHIP
-304 QKAFTPM
+304 QKAITRM
-311 AWTDNSLSFLS
+311 AWTDNSY
-322 KKSKIKFPF
+322 KFPF
-331 QKEQEKRNDP
+331 LQEQEKRNNP
-341 KYKNVP
+341 KYKDVP

-356 AYLEEKAKHDAAKVA
+356 AYLKDKAKNEAAKVA

-376 IKERNETEA
+376 IKEKNETEA

-478 LIGMGGTNLLNKAG
+478 LIGMGGANLLNKAG

-510 DNTTSQAVQYKSYPD
+510 GNTTAQAVQYKFYPD
-525 EPLNPRIANP
+525 EPLNPRMANP

-581 DQMRQMAEHNYGE
+581 DQMRQMAERNYGE

>member
-198 SKTEKFAGR
+198 SKTEKFTGR

-227 ATLVGSDMALGYVLD
+227 ATLVGSDMALGYILD
-242 SKKGNAEQRKEQV
+242 SKKGNGEQRKEQA

-290 KTLNSKFHNKIHIP
+290 KTLNSKLHNKIHIP

-311 AWTDNSLSFLS
+311 AWTDNSF
-322 KKSKIKFPF
+322 KFPF

-356 AYLEEKAKHDAAKVA
+356 AYLEEKAKHDAAKIA

-391 QQQSEDT
+391 QQQSEET

-478 LIGMGGTNLLNKAG
+478 LIGMGGANLLNKAG

-525 EPLNPRIANP
+525 EPLNPRIVNP

-581 DQMRQMAEHNYGE
+581 DQMRQMAERNYGE

>member
-1 MSTIKNPTRF
+1 MNTINNPIRF
-11 AELEYCLQGY
+11 AELEYCLQSY
-21 FDGKLAPVMKQV
+21 FDGKLVPMMKQV
-33 RDELTHKQLEER
+33 QDSLANKQVDEK

-54 VLASAN
+54 IFASVN
-60 PYVNN
+60 PYADN
-65 TEFVLKQT
+65 TDYVLKHT

-89 QKIWKDKNIVKD
+89 QKIWKDKTIVKD
-101 LALLAGEW
+101 LATIAGEW

-134 YAYVAQRM
+134 YAYIAQRM
-142 EDLMI
+142 ENLMI

-169 NSIWGLQEELMKS
+169 DSIWGLQEELMKS

-198 SKTEKFAGR
+198 NKTEKFAGK
-207 ATASVMDAVTMGGI
+207 ATASVVDAVTMGGI

-227 ATLVGSDMALGYVLD
+227 ATFVGSDMALGYALD
-242 SKKGNAEQRKEQV
+242 TKKGNTEHCKEQA
-255 MELSISKGVFGQNG
+255 MELSISKGVFGQSG
-269 NAFTGFRS
+269 NAFAGFRS
-277 QAKKVNATDNGYV
+277 QAKKVNATDNGYL
-290 KTLNSKFHNKIHIP
+290 KSINSKLNYKIHIP
-304 QKAFTPM
+304 QKAITRM
-311 AWTDNSLSFLS
+311 AWTDNSY
-322 KKSKIKFPF
+322 KFPF
-331 QKEQEKRNDP
+331 LQEQEKRNNP
-341 KYKNVP
+341 KYKDVP

-356 AYLEEKAKHDAAKVA
+356 AYLKDKAKNEAAKVA

-376 IKERNETEA
+376 IKEKNEAES

-406 NSNGWEGLLKNF
+406 NSNGWDGLLKNF
-418 GLNGFSDIGNNL
+418 GLDGFSDIGNNL

-437 PDILVGLF
+437 PDILVGMF

-478 LIGMGGTNLLNKAG
+478 LIGMGGANLLNKAG
-492 HEALANKRE
+492 HEALANKQE
-501 SNDGNAVSY
+501 GNVALGSNTNAVR
-510 DNTTSQAVQYKSYPD
+510 YKSYPD
-525 EPLNPRIANP
+525 EPLNPRITNP
-535 VLQGNC
+535 VLQGNS
-541 LVATIDRVPYT
+541 LVATIDKVPYT

-575 AVLAKS
+575 SILAKS
-581 DQMRQMAEHNYGE
+581 DQMRKVAGRSYGE
-594 QEVRSVRNEA
+594 HEVRNEA

>member
-1 MSTIKNPTRF
+1 MNTINNPMRF
-11 AELEYCLQGY
+11 AELEYCLQSY
-21 FDGKLAPVMKQV
+21 FDGKLVPMMKQV
-33 RDELTHKQLEER
+33 QDTLANKKVDEK

-54 VLASAN
+54 IFASVN
-60 PYVNN
+60 PYADN
-65 TEFVLKQT
+65 TDYMLKHT

-89 QKIWKDKNIVKD
+89 QKIWKDKTIVKD
-101 LALLAGEW
+101 LATIAGEW

-121 YDALSKACGEDLA
+121 YEALSKACGEDLA
-134 YAYVAQRM
+134 YAYIVQRM
-142 EDLMI
+142 ENLMI

-169 NSIWGLQEELMKS
+169 DSIWGLQEELMKS

-198 SKTEKFAGR
+198 SKTEKFAGK
-207 ATASVMDAVTMGGI
+207 ATASVVDAVTMGGI

-227 ATLVGSDMALGYVLD
+227 ATFVGSDMALGYALD
-242 SKKGNAEQRKEQV
+242 TKKGNTEHRKEQA
-255 MELSISKGVFGQNG
+255 MELSISKGVFGQSG
-269 NAFTGFRS
+269 NAFAGFRS
-277 QAKKVNATDNGYV
+277 QAKKVNATDNGYL
-290 KTLNSKFHNKIHIP
+290 KSINSKLNNKIHIP
-304 QKAFTPM
+304 QKAITRM
-311 AWTDNSLSFLS
+311 AWTDNSY
-322 KKSKIKFPF
+322 KFPF
-331 QKEQEKRNDP
+331 LQEQEKRNNP
-341 KYKNVP
+341 KYKDVP

-356 AYLEEKAKHDAAKVA
+356 AYLKDKAKNEAAKVA

-376 IKERNETEA
+376 IKEKNETEA

-406 NSNGWEGLLKNF
+406 NSNGWDGLLKNF
-418 GLNGFSDIGNNL
+418 GLDGFCDIGNNL

-437 PDILVGLF
+437 PDILVGMF

-459 PIAAILAGMFVK
+459 PIAAVLAGMFVK

-478 LIGMGGTNLLNKAG
+478 LIGMGGANLLNKAG
-492 HEALANKRE
+492 HEALANKQEGNE
-501 SNDGNAVSY
+501 SNVALGSNTNAVR
-510 DNTTSQAVQYKSYPD
+510 YKSYPD
-525 EPLNPRIANP
+525 EPLNPRITNP

-541 LVATIDRVPYT
+541 LVATVDKVPYT

-575 AVLAKS
+575 SILAKS
-581 DQMRQMAEHNYGE
+581 DQMRLVAGRNYGE
-594 QEVRSVRNEA
+594 HEVRNEA
-604 MENAEQREVIQ
+604 MENAEQREIIQ

>member
-1 MSTIKNPTRF
+1 MNTINNPIRF
-11 AELEYCLQGY
+11 AELEYCLQSY
-21 FDGKLAPVMKQV
+21 FDGKLVPMMKQV
-33 RDELTHKQLEER
+33 QDTLANKQVDEK

-54 VLASAN
+54 IFASVN
-60 PYVNN
+60 PYADN
-65 TEFVLKQT
+65 TDYVLKHT

-89 QKIWKDKNIVKD
+89 QKIWKDKTIVKD
-101 LALLAGEW
+101 LATIAGEW
-109 RNAVVKEIGRSK
+109 RNAVVKEIGRSR

-134 YAYVAQRM
+134 YAYIAQRM
-142 EDLMI
+142 ENLMI

-169 NSIWGLQEELMKS
+169 DSIWGLQEELMKS

-198 SKTEKFAGR
+198 SKMEKFAGK
-207 ATASVMDAVTMGGI
+207 ATASVVDAVTMGGI

-227 ATLVGSDMALGYVLD
+227 ATFVGSDMALGYALD
-242 SKKGNAEQRKEQV
+242 TKKGNTEQRKEQA
-255 MELSISKGVFGQNG
+255 MELSISKGVFGQSG
-269 NAFTGFRS
+269 NAFASFRS
-277 QAKKVNATDNGYV
+277 QAKKVNATDNGYL
-290 KTLNSKFHNKIHIP
+290 KSINSKLNNKIHIP
-304 QKAFTPM
+304 QKAITRM
-311 AWTDNSLSFLS
+311 AWTDNSY
-322 KKSKIKFPF
+322 KFPF
-331 QKEQEKRNDP
+331 LQEQEKRNNP
-341 KYKNVP
+341 KYKDVP

-356 AYLEEKAKHDAAKVA
+356 AYLKDKAKNDAAKVA

-376 IKERNETEA
+376 IKETKEAET

-391 QQQSEDT
+391 QQQSEET

-406 NSNGWEGLLKNF
+406 NSNGWDGLLKNF
-418 GLNGFSDIGNNL
+418 GLDGFSDIGNNL

-437 PDILVGLF
+437 PDILVGMF

-459 PIAAILAGMFVK
+459 PIAAVLAGMFVK

-478 LIGMGGTNLLNKAG
+478 LIGMGGANLLNKAG
-492 HEALANKRE
+492 NKALANKQEGNE
-501 SNDGNAVSY
+501 SNVALGSNTNAVR
-510 DNTTSQAVQYKSYPD
+510 YKSYPD

-541 LVATIDRVPYT
+541 LVAIIDKVPYT

-575 AVLAKS
+575 SILAKS
-581 DQMRQMAEHNYGE
+581 DQMRQVAGRSYGE
-594 QEVRSVRNEA
+594 HEMRNEA
-604 MENAEQREVIQ
+604 MEYAEQREVIQ

>member
-1 MSTIKNPTRF
+1 MNTINNPMRF
-11 AELEYCLQGY
+11 AELEYCLQSY
-21 FDGKLAPVMKQV
+21 FDGKLVPMMKQV
-33 RDELTHKQLEER
+33 QDTLANKKVDEK

-54 VLASAN
+54 IFASAN
-60 PYVNN
+60 PYADN
-65 TEFVLKQT
+65 TDYVLKHT

-89 QKIWKDKNIVKD
+89 QKIWKDKTIVKD
-101 LALLAGEW
+101 LATIAGEW

-134 YAYVAQRM
+134 YAYIAQRM
-142 EDLMI
+142 ENLMI

-169 NSIWGLQEELMKS
+169 DSMWGLQEELMKS

-198 SKTEKFAGR
+198 SKTEKFAGK
-207 ATASVMDAVTMGGI
+207 ATASVVDAVTMGGI

-227 ATLVGSDMALGYVLD
+227 ATFVGSDMALGYALD
-242 SKKGNAEQRKEQV
+242 TKKGNTEHRKEQA
-255 MELSISKGVFGQNG
+255 MELSISKGVFGQSG
-269 NAFTGFRS
+269 NAFAGFRS
-277 QAKKVNATDNGYV
+277 QAKKVNATDNGYL
-290 KTLNSKFHNKIHIP
+290 KSINSKLNNKIHIP
-304 QKAFTPM
+304 QKAITRM
-311 AWTDNSLSFLS
+311 AWTDNSY
-322 KKSKIKFPF
+322 KFPF
-331 QKEQEKRNDP
+331 LQEQEKRNNP
-341 KYKNVP
+341 KYKDVP

-356 AYLEEKAKHDAAKVA
+356 AYLKDKAKNEAAKVA

-376 IKERNETEA
+376 IKEKNETED

-406 NSNGWEGLLKNF
+406 NSNGWDGLLKNF
-418 GLNGFSDIGNNL
+418 GLDGFGDIGNNL

-437 PDILVGLF
+437 PDILVGMF

-459 PIAAILAGMFVK
+459 PIASILAGMFVK

-478 LIGMGGTNLLNKAG
+478 LIGMGGANLLNKAG
-492 HEALANKRE
+492 HEALANKQE
-501 SNDGNAVSY
+501 GNKSNVALGSNTNAVR
-510 DNTTSQAVQYKSYPD
+510 YKSYPD
-525 EPLNPRIANP
+525 EPLNPRITNP

-541 LVATIDRVPYT
+541 LVATIDKVPYT

-575 AVLAKS
+575 SILAKS
-581 DQMRQMAEHNYGE
+581 DQMRLVAGRSYGE
-594 QEVRSVRNEA
+594 HEVRNEA
-604 MENAEQREVIQ
+604 MENAEQREIIQ